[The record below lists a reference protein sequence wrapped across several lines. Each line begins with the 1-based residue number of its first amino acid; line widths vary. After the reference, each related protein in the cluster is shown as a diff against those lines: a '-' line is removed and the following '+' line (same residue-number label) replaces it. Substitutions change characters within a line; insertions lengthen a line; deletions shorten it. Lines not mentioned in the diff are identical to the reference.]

1 MHFLQLFVI
10 GFLNFSRPPKL
21 GKYALSL
28 VSVFQKYCYQ
38 LVMKMATPFQARC
51 GSIIRFPT
59 CVVKNT
65 LLNKCV
71 FHIFLTMAV
80 CTDQHA
86 ISQDYQTENVLLNQ
100 QEIPQDFL
108 KDQQEILEEWPTKES
123 FIRKEILK
131 WRNISDEIYKIKK
144 VSHRES
150 KSGISAILTLKTK
163 CGDEILVWAPKR
175 LAEDLE
181 DDSYQFVYKI
191 GLKTSADG
199 NEYFDYEVTH
209 L

>member
-1 MHFLQLFVI
+1 
-10 GFLNFSRPPKL
+10 
-21 GKYALSL
+21 
-28 VSVFQKYCYQ
+28 
-38 LVMKMATPFQARC
+38 
-51 GSIIRFPT
+51 
-59 CVVKNT
+59 
-65 LLNKCV
+65 
-71 FHIFLTMAV
+71 MAV

-100 QEIPQDFL
+100 HEIPQDFL
-108 KDQQEILEEWPTKES
+108 KDQQEILEEWATKES

-131 WRNISDEIYKIKK
+131 WRNISNEIYK

-150 KSGISAILTLKTK
+150 KYGISAILTLKTK

-199 NEYFDYEVTH
+199 NEYFDYE
-209 L
+209 LM